1 MNNPTPQTAPSPS
14 APGSGAAP
22 AGGSRAATPEIAPSL
37 LFLLVA
43 FIGMQPFSTDMY
55 LATLPALTD
64 AFSTTPAAVQMTL
77 TAFMIGFAGAQLI
90 AGPLSDRFG
99 RRPTALWGLV
109 LYTSASLLGALA
121 PTLAVLVFA
130 RLIQAFGVCCTV
142 VCSRAIVR
150 DRYEVPAGAQ
160 VMARAMTWMSLV
172 PIVGP
177 IACAILLAALGWRSN
192 FVVMVLGGAL
202 VLAATWRWLPE
213 TNMARDRHATD
224 LGPLLKNYLHIG
236 RNGQF
241 WAFTMM
247 ATLSYGALFSFISGS
262 SFVIIRVLGI
272 PSQYF
277 GFTFAFIVCG
287 YLVGTWITR
296 WMLPIIGLYGT
307 LYRGAALSCASGAV
321 MAAFALAGMHTLAT
335 LLLPMVGV
343 MVAHAILQSCAQVGA
358 VGPFPRNTGAAV
370 AMFGFVLSV
379 AAALVGT
386 WIGASHD
393 GTVVP
398 LALTIGVITLCVALV
413 AATLVRRT
421 ERRDDEVAAAL
432 SKAASGH

>member
-1 MNNPTPQTAPSPS
+1 MTNPNPQAAESVLVAGTAP
-14 APGSGAAP
+14 ADTE
-22 AGGSRAATPEIAPSL
+22 RAATPAIAPSL

-64 AFSTTPAAVQMTL
+64 AFATTPAAVQMTL
-77 TAFMIGFAGAQLI
+77 TAFMAGFAGAQLI

-99 RRPTALWGLV
+99 RRPMALWGLV
-109 LYTSASLLGALA
+109 LYTSASLAGALA

-177 IACAILLAALGWRSN
+177 ICGAILLAALGWRSN
-192 FVVMVLGGAL
+192 FVVMVIGGAI

-213 TNMARDRHATD
+213 TNTARDPHATD
-224 LGPLLKNYLHIG
+224 LRPLVANYLRIG
-236 RNGQF
+236 SNGQF
-241 WAFTMM
+241 WSFTLM

-262 SFVIIRVLGI
+262 SFVVIRVLGI

-296 WMLPIIGLYGT
+296 WMLPILGLYGT
-307 LYRGAALSCASGAV
+307 LYRGAALSCASGAI
-321 MAAFALAGMHTLAT
+321 MAGFALAGVHTLAT

-358 VGPFPRNTGAAV
+358 VGPFPRNAGAAV
-370 AMFGFVLSV
+370 ALFGFVLSV
-379 AAALVGT
+379 AAALIGT

-398 LALTIGVITLCVALV
+398 LTLTIGAITLGAALV
-413 AATLVRRT
+413 AATLVRRS
-421 ERRDDEVAAAL
+421 ELLADAAAAGAGQ
-432 SKAASGH
+432 AAGRR

>member
-1 MNNPTPQTAPSPS
+1 M
-14 APGSGAAP
+14 
-22 AGGSRAATPEIAPSL
+22 
-37 LFLLVA
+37 
-43 FIGMQPFSTDMY
+43 
-55 LATLPALTD
+55 AL
-64 AFSTTPAAVQMTL
+64 
-77 TAFMIGFAGAQLI
+77 G
-90 AGPLSDRFG
+90 
-99 RRPTALWGLV
+99 GLV
-109 LYTSASLLGALA
+109 LYTSASLAGALA
-121 PTLAVLVFA
+121 PTLGVLVFA
-130 RLIQAFGVCCTV
+130 RLVQAFGVCCTV

-160 VMARAMTWMSLV
+160 VMARTMTWMSLV

-177 IACAILLAALGWRSN
+177 IFGAILLALLGWRSN
-192 FVVMVLGGAL
+192 FAVMVTGGAI

-213 TNMARDRHATD
+213 TNMARDPHATD
-224 LGPLLKNYLHIG
+224 LGPLVRNYLHIG
-236 RNGQF
+236 RSGAF
-241 WAFTMM
+241 WAFTLM

-262 SFVIIRVLGI
+262 SFVVIRVLGI

-296 WMLPIIGLYGT
+296 WMLPILGLYGT
-307 LYRGAALSCASGAV
+307 LYRGAALSCASGAI
-321 MAAFALAGMHTLAT
+321 MAGFALAGIHSLAT

-358 VGPFPRNTGAAV
+358 VGPFPRNAGAAV
-370 AMFGFVLSV
+370 ALFGFVLSV
-379 AAALVGT
+379 AAALIGT

-398 LALTIGVITLCVALV
+398 LAVTIGVITLCAALV

-421 ERRDDEVAAAL
+421 ELRDDDVAAARD
-432 SKAASGH
+432 KAAGRR